1 MELGPIFRALFK
13 SRTRFFLVVTEIA
26 LTLAI
31 VVNCMNMIADQRNYL
46 TRPTGL
52 DEENLLVI
60 TSETF
65 APEFEDDGYTRNA
78 YLEDLAAVRAM
89 PGVSAAAG
97 ISAIPLS
104 GGGSSTGRR
113 ALGSEGDTIS
123 VPYFTVSPE
132 ILETLGVE
140 LASGRSF
147 RESDWGPAEERER
160 RRIEAARLGLPAPED
175 DQEVIA
181 RDVLVTKS
189 IAEAIYPDQ
198 DPLGKVI
205 ASRDG
210 LGQDTIVGVI
220 ELMHCAWPLSSVH
233 DRAMLRP
240 GLPYSNRRSRYMVR
254 AEPGAITTLYTAL
267 EEKLLE
273 VNSGR
278 IVTVATLKEIKHEN
292 MEEVGAMI
300 KMLSGI
306 SFLLVTVTSLG
317 IIGLTAFSVTQ
328 RTRQIGTRRALG
340 ATRWAV
346 LRYFLVENW
355 VITSIGLGFGLLLTY
370 GLNFALAQVA
380 GLPMI
385 TFPLMASGMVI
396 LWLVGL
402 AATLASSLRSMSV
415 SPVLATRTI

>member
-1 MELGPIFRALFK
+1 MEIGPIFRALFR

-31 VVNCMNMIADQRNYL
+31 VVNCLNMIADQRKYL

-52 DEENLLVI
+52 DEENLIVVE
-60 TSETF
+60 SEPF
-65 APEFEDDGYTRNA
+65 APDFEDDTYTWNS
-78 YLEDLAAVRAM
+78 YLEDLEALRVL
-89 PGVSAAAG
+89 PGVRSAAG
-97 ISAIPLS
+97 TSAIPLS
-104 GGGSSTGRR
+104 GSGSSTGRR
-113 ALGSEGDTIS
+113 RQGSESESST
-123 VPYFTVSPE
+123 VPYYVVGPG
-132 ILETLGVE
+132 IIETLGVE
-140 LASGRSF
+140 LVSGRNLGP
-147 RESDWGPAEERER
+147 EDWAAAEARERER
-160 RRIEAARLGLPAPED
+160 IAALRRGEAEPGSAD
-175 DQEVIA
+175 DVNTSN
-181 RDVLVTKS
+181 VLVTRS
-189 IAEAIYPDQ
+189 VAELLYPGE

-205 ASRDG
+205 ASRDE
-210 LGQDTIVGVI
+210 LSQDTIVGVI
-220 ELMHCAWPLSSVH
+220 DAMHCSWPMSDVH
-233 DRAMLRP
+233 DRVMLIP
-240 GLPYSNRRSRYMVR
+240 GLPYSNRRARYLVR
-254 AEPGAITTLYTAL
+254 AEPGAVDSLYTSI

-273 VNSGR
+273 VNEGR
-278 IVTVATLKEIKHEN
+278 ILTVRTLEEIKRGN

-306 SFLLVTVTSLG
+306 SILLVLVTSLG

-355 VITSIGLGFGLLLTY
+355 LITTIGLSVGLVLTY

-385 TFPLMASGMVI
+385 GVPLVAAGMGI
-396 LWLVGL
+396 LWVVGFG
-402 AATLASSLRSMSV
+402 ATLASAIRSMSV